1 MNGHGGPNLAWL
13 QQQFP
18 DLQQI
23 VSLSSGGQKQV
34 FAATHPQDGAVVL
47 KLIHPRQD
55 METTRREMLAVNQ
68 LAGARVPRILDSG
81 TLQTQF
87 GDFFWFREQR
97 VDGPTLRQ
105 RIQAGPLSVH
115 EVLKLGCQ
123 VLETLVQSEAVH
135 IVHRDVKPENIIVD
149 NAGNFWLIDFGLAR
163 HLDLKSLTATAH
175 ILGKFTPG
183 YAPREQYR
191 NLKDDIDHRCD
202 LFAVGVTLYE
212 AGTGANPFIQGAR
225 DMLEVFKRVE
235 TQPLP
240 RLSLNFPGQ
249 ASLGDLVSAMS
260 QRRRDHRPAS
270 VQEAFNWM
278 KQICDA
284 EGI

>member
-1 MNGHGGPNLAWL
+1 VNGHGGPNLAWL

-68 LAGARVPRILDSG
+68 LVGARVPAILDSG

-97 VDGPTLRQ
+97 VDGQTLRQ

-115 EVLKLGCQ
+115 EVLKLGFQ

-135 IVHRDVKPENIIVD
+135 IVHRDVRSEKGTFMLFSRL
-149 NAGNFWLIDFGLAR
+149 AAARGYGL
-163 HLDLKSLTATAH
+163 
-175 ILGKFTPG
+175 
-183 YAPREQYR
+183 
-191 NLKDDIDHRCD
+191 
-202 LFAVGVTLYE
+202 
-212 AGTGANPFIQGAR
+212 
-225 DMLEVFKRVE
+225 
-235 TQPLP
+235 
-240 RLSLNFPGQ
+240 
-249 ASLGDLVSAMS
+249 
-260 QRRRDHRPAS
+260 
-270 VQEAFNWM
+270 
-278 KQICDA
+278 
-284 EGI
+284 